1 MTNSVAMVAEG
12 LNKLALQRSQEAL
25 ENGALRPLST
35 DIETWAGTSNGG
47 FEIRRLVGAPPGT
60 SGQRVRN
67 RIPSAPGIS
76 ASS

>member
-35 DIETWAGTSNGG
+35 DIE
-47 FEIRRLVGAPPGT
+47 
-60 SGQRVRN
+60 
-67 RIPSAPGIS
+67 
-76 ASS
+76 